1 MAQVELENEVN
12 EEKKTLKK
20 TKRTS
25 RERVNVSREA
35 MEIFENDDWL
45 AIPQSV
51 KDDFEDQGFG
61 LMWIRIMLR
70 GQDDHQNIG
79 RKQREGWEFVMADE
93 CPEMASGFRVMESG
107 SLAGCIVRGDVA
119 LAKQPIEYGEARR
132 IAIRKRTSQ
141 LEEAVNSRL
150 RNDRPDR
157 RAPVTD
163 SSKSRVSTG
172 RSARFD
178 G

>member
-12 EEKKTLKK
+12 EENKTLKK

-51 KDDFEDQGFG
+51 KDDFKDQGFG

-70 GQDDHQNIG
+70 GQDDYQNIG
-79 RKQREGWEFVMADE
+79 RKQREGW
-93 CPEMASGFRVMESG
+93 
-107 SLAGCIVRGDVA
+107 
-119 LAKQPIEYGEARR
+119 
-132 IAIRKRTSQ
+132 
-141 LEEAVNSRL
+141 
-150 RNDRPDR
+150 
-157 RAPVTD
+157 
-163 SSKSRVSTG
+163 
-172 RSARFD
+172 
-178 G
+178 